1 MYLGTSRERN
11 KKRANRNFLII
22 FIGFICSLVVV
33 IYAMQ
38 SMMTTMNSQK
48 NKQVHLLHCEIEN
61 QADTQACKINVGD
74 VILFEAP
81 LPPGKTIFEH
91 KWHFDTTKTI
101 TAIFGGLREEIQNVI
116 VTDSISYLM
125 ITIKP
130 SLQSKY
136 DVEVSFFE

>member
-22 FIGFICSLVVV
+22 SIGFICSLVVV

-91 KWHFDTTKTI
+91 KWHFDSTKVITI
-101 TAIFGGLREEIQNVI
+101 NIANESTEIDHI
-116 VTDSISYLM
+116 PTSDSINYLM
-125 ITIKP
+125 IELT
-130 SLQSKY
+130 SKLEPKISIY
-136 DVEVSFFE
+136 